1 MSALQSIN
9 QYYALILLIYFL
21 IATNSICQHMDKKLL
36 QPFLPKLME
45 SMISLLSIS
54 SNNVLTLLLET
65 ILVLIQVLVL

>member
-1 MSALQSIN
+1 
-9 QYYALILLIYFL
+9 
-21 IATNSICQHMDKKLL
+21 MDKKLL